1 MRYMVMLR
9 SDPVL
14 NVREDPAF
22 LDAMRAYTD
31 DLGRAGV
38 MLAAEALRS
47 SRTTTR
53 IRFDRGGVRSVDD
66 AAPGGVG
73 RVDGF
78 FLIQVRST
86 DEAIE
91 WAKRC
96 PLGLALDDGEHAD
109 LEVHQLAD
117 EPPW

>member
-1 MRYMVMLR
+1 MRYMVVLR
-9 SDPVL
+9 SDPAL
-14 NVREDPAF
+14 NVRDDPVF
-22 LDAMRAYTD
+22 VDAMRAYTD

-47 SRTTTR
+47 SRTTIR
-53 IRFDRGGVRSVDD
+53 IRFDRGGVRSVSH
-66 AAPGGVG
+66 AAPRDVG

-86 DEAIE
+86 DVAIE

-96 PLGLALDDGEHAD
+96 PLGLALDDGENAD
-109 LEVHQLAD
+109 LEVHELAD